1 MKKGLICILLLL
13 ISCHVNSKNSNFT
26 VCKSKFALCTTA
38 LCDPIPGKK
47 GWVSCHC
54 SVQKGYSAG
63 TESCA
68 SLEKSTKGSA
78 IKSRY
83 YPIKSYA
90 ICKND
95 RPWAWCLDSPCK
107 IDKKDPRK
115 AACLCSLVKDKGD
128 YVIVTDT
135 YNDKTCT
142 TGIYSSAT
150 TKGVKEVR
158 DFLKTNKNLQ
168 PFDLKV
174 VN

>member
-1 MKKGLICILLLL
+1 MRKSLICILLLL
-13 ISCHVNSKNSNFT
+13 ITYQVSAKNSNYT
-26 VCKSKFALCTTA
+26 VCKNKFALCTTA

-63 TESCA
+63 TESCS
-68 SLEKSTKGSA
+68 SLEKSTKGSL

-107 IDKKDPRK
+107 INKSEPNK
-115 AACLCSLVKDKGD
+115 ATCLCSLVKNKGD
-128 YVIVTDT
+128 YVIVTDA
-135 YNDKTCT
+135 YNDTTCT
-142 TGIYSSAT
+142 TGVHSSAT
-150 TKGVKEVR
+150 IKGAEEVR
-158 DFLKTNKNLQ
+158 DFLKTNEDLQ
-168 PFDLKV
+168 PFDIKIL
-174 VN
+174 N